1 MGESK
6 EKTRGKSFF
15 KGVNQEFKK
24 IIWPDRTTLARQTA
38 AVVSV
43 SVVMGLIIT
52 VVDILVK
59 YGIDLLVK

>member
-6 EKTRGKSFF
+6 EKTREKSFF
-15 KGVNQEFKK
+15 KGVKQEFKK
-24 IIWPDRTTLARQTA
+24 IIWPDRTTLARQTT

-43 SVVMGLIIT
+43 SVFLGLIIT

-59 YGIDLLVK
+59 YGIDLVVK

>member
-6 EKTRGKSFF
+6 EKTREKSFF
-15 KGVNQEFKK
+15 KGVKQEFKK
-24 IIWPDRTTLARQTA
+24 IIWPDRTTLARQTT

-43 SVVMGLIIT
+43 SVFLGLIIT